1 MRPASITKFDQL
13 YLGAMALGI
22 ANTVLNYDN
31 TMAQLEADP
40 AVAAAGMAGPG
51 FMLAATAFGFA
62 ISLLLWFFISRRAS
76 NIAKWILLVLTLIG
90 TLMMP
95 LGLAAVPLVQAVIAV
110 AITVMQ
116 IAALWFLF
124 RPDAKAWFE
133 HGPGGM
139 DPAAFE

>member
-13 YLGAMALGI
+13 YLGAIALGI
-22 ANTVLNYDN
+22 VSSVLNYDN

-51 FMLAATAFGFA
+51 FMVGVTAFGFA
-62 ISLLLWFFISRRAS
+62 LSLLLWFFISRRAS
-76 NIAKWILLVLTLIG
+76 NVAKWILLVLTVIG
-90 TLMMP
+90 TLAMP
-95 LGLAAVPLVQAVIAV
+95 LGLLAVPLVQAIIAV
-110 AITVMQ
+110 VTTVMQ
-116 IAALWFLF
+116 IAAVWFLF

-133 HGPGGM
+133 HGPRGM

>member
-40 AVAAAGMAGPG
+40 AVAAAGMAGSG
-51 FMLAATAFGFA
+51 FMLGAAAFGFA

-110 AITVMQ
+110 VITVMQ

-133 HGPGGM
+133 HGPRGM